1 MHLYVIVYDKNC
13 ERNIHI
19 EKNINV
25 TKALNQNSVYSIEN
39 LSILHLFLLQCIS
52 KCHSSHLGI
61 VYSCF
66 RLDFVSVVIFCFALF
81 LLMWFFYVLCFCFII
96 VVDVDIVVFVF
107 IFFLQPCEQCSTFYL
122 ENLIKK

>member
-1 MHLYVIVYDKNC
+1 MHLYVIVYDKNR

-25 TKALNQNSVYSIEN
+25 TKALNRNSVYSIEN
-39 LSILHLFLLQCIS
+39 LSILRLFLLQCIS

-81 LLMWFFYVLCFCFII
+81 LLMWFFMFY
-96 VVDVDIVVFVF
+96 VFVLSLLLMLILLFLCLFFFYNLVNNVRLF
-107 IFFLQPCEQCSTFYL
+107 ILK
-122 ENLIKK
+122 I

>member
-1 MHLYVIVYDKNC
+1 MHLYVIVYDKNR

-25 TKALNQNSVYSIEN
+25 TKALNRNSVYSIEN
-39 LSILHLFLLQCIS
+39 LSILRLFLLQCIS

-81 LLMWFFYVLCFCFII
+81 LLMWFFFMFY
-96 VVDVDIVVFVF
+96 VFVLSLLLMLILLFLCLFFFYNLVNNVRLF
-107 IFFLQPCEQCSTFYL
+107 ILK
-122 ENLIKK
+122 I

>member
-25 TKALNQNSVYSIEN
+25 TKALNRNSVYSIEN
-39 LSILHLFLLQCIS
+39 LSILRLFLLQCIS

-61 VYSCF
+61 VYSYF
-66 RLDFVSVVIFCFALF
+66 RLDFVSVVIFGFALF

-96 VVDVDIVVFVF
+96 VVDVDIVVFVL
-107 IFFLQPCEQCSTFYL
+107 IFFFTTVVNNFRLFIL
-122 ENLIKK
+122 KI

>member
-61 VYSCF
+61 VYSYF

-81 LLMWFFYVLCFCFII
+81 LLMCFFMFYVFVLSFLLMLILLFLCLFFFTTVVNNFRLFILKI
-96 VVDVDIVVFVF
+96 
-107 IFFLQPCEQCSTFYL
+107 
-122 ENLIKK
+122 